1 MDNKKRA
8 LDLINAYLEKQ
19 NKTELATQKIELGAI
34 DDLRELITDA
44 KRIIGLQEDGVKWG
58 NKAEKEYK
66 EVKKVVNDAEG
77 ITRGA
82 IRQAANLK
90 KESESI
96 FNKVEISAKDLGIN
110 VSSIKEYNEAF
121 KLVSKM
127 FENQNELIGWNDFLK
142 KIN

>member
-1 MDNKKRA
+1 MNTQNRVFKKLA
-8 LDLINAYLEKQ
+8 EETKV
-19 NKTELATQKIELGAI
+19 ELSAQKVELGAI
-34 DDLRELITDA
+34 DDLKELITDA
-44 KRIIGLQEDGVKWG
+44 KRIIGLQEDGVKLG
-58 NKAEKEYK
+58 NKAEREYK

-90 KESESI
+90 KESQSI

-110 VSSIKEYNEAF
+110 VNSIKEYNEAF

-127 FENQNELIGWNDFLK
+127 FENQNELNGWNDFLK
-142 KIN
+142 KII

>member
-1 MDNKKRA
+1 MNTQNRVFKKLA
-8 LDLINAYLEKQ
+8 EETKV
-19 NKTELATQKIELGAI
+19 ELSAQKVELGAI
-34 DDLRELITDA
+34 DDLKELITDA

-58 NKAEKEYK
+58 NKAEREYK

-90 KESESI
+90 KESQSI

-110 VSSIKEYNEAF
+110 VNSIKEYNEAF

-127 FENQNELIGWNDFLK
+127 FENQNELNGWNDFLK
-142 KIN
+142 KII

>member
-1 MDNKKRA
+1 MNTQNRVFKKLA
-8 LDLINAYLEKQ
+8 QSEKV
-19 NKTELATQKIELGAI
+19 ELSAHKVELGAI
-34 DDLRELITDA
+34 DDLKELITDA

-58 NKAEKEYK
+58 NKAEREYK

-90 KESESI
+90 KESQSI

-110 VSSIKEYNEAF
+110 VNSIKEYNEAF

-127 FENQNELIGWNDFLK
+127 FENQNELNGWNDFLK
-142 KIN
+142 KLK

>member
-1 MDNKKRA
+1 MNTQSRVFKKLA
-8 LDLINAYLEKQ
+8 EVEKV
-19 NKTELATQKIELGAI
+19 ELSAQKVELGAI
-34 DDLRELITDA
+34 DDLKELIIDS

-58 NKAEKEYK
+58 NKAEREYK

-90 KESESI
+90 KESQSI

-110 VSSIKEYNEAF
+110 VNSIKEYNEAF

-127 FENQNELIGWNDFLK
+127 FENQNELNGWNDFLK
-142 KIN
+142 KLK

>member
-1 MDNKKRA
+1 MNTQNRVFKKLA
-8 LDLINAYLEKQ
+8 EETKV
-19 NKTELATQKIELGAI
+19 ELSAQKVEFGAI
-34 DDLRELITDA
+34 YDLKELITDA

-58 NKAEKEYK
+58 NKAEREYK

-90 KESESI
+90 KESQSI

-110 VSSIKEYNEAF
+110 VNSIKEYNEAF

-127 FENQNELIGWNDFLK
+127 FENQNELNGWNDFLK
-142 KIN
+142 KII